1 MFSRITIQIAAAG
14 SSLILLMTIGTV
26 VYRFLEEWTWVQS
39 FYFSVVTLSTVGYG
53 DLHPTS
59 DTSLLFTAFYIL
71 GGVTIALSS
80 FAVIGTSYLRRREK
94 RILIRGERERNNSK
108 GENK

>member
-1 MFSRITIQIAAAG
+1 MLSRTRIQIAAAG
-14 SSLILLMTIGTV
+14 SSLILLMVIGTV
-26 VYRFLEEWTWVQS
+26 AYRFLEEWTWIQS

-59 DTSLLFTAFYIL
+59 DASRLFTAFYIL

-80 FAVIGTSYLRRREK
+80 LAVIGTSYLKKREK
-94 RILIRGERERNNSK
+94 RILRRVEEKKDSL
-108 GENK
+108 

>member
-1 MFSRITIQIAAAG
+1 MLSRTRIQIAAAG

-26 VYRFLEEWTWVQS
+26 VYRFLEEWTWIQS

-59 DTSLLFTAFYIL
+59 DASRLFTAFYIL
-71 GGVTIALSS
+71 GGGDNS
-80 FAVIGTSYLRRREK
+80 FVVSCRYRDELPK
-94 RILIRGERERNNSK
+94 KERE
-108 GENK
+108 ENY